1 MLKHNIVSENERQD
15 AKITWS
21 EDKALRSENGEL
33 SDRKK
38 LILKAVVESHIEN
51 GEPVGSKY
59 LTQNKAIAYSS
70 ATIRNEMAELE
81 ELGYLEQPHTSAGRI
96 PSENGY
102 RFYVEQLAERYT
114 ITSREVEA
122 LKSSLKI
129 KQAELDGIM
138 AEAVR
143 LASSMTNYAAL
154 AIKSSENNVTF
165 SRYEL
170 FAVDE
175 HNLILAMIGA
185 GENVKTRHIKSTEA
199 VSQNAIAGITALCN
213 EMLTG
218 ITAEQITL
226 PLMMKMERRAEN
238 YDYLVS
244 PIVKSICETL
254 DSFTRRRDMI
264 TDGINRLLSYPEY
277 CDIDRLRDM
286 LALFE
291 QKDELFKLMSPDHT
305 VKALPESGVKL
316 YIGRENPV
324 IIMDRST
331 LVFKPVS
338 VSGQTIGA
346 IGVVGPTRM
355 DYSRVI
361 ATVDRLTREVT
372 EMLSEDPAA
381 LPSGEPPNK
390 N

>member
-1 MLKHNIVSENERQD
+1 M
-15 AKITWS
+15 
-21 EDKALRSENGEL
+21 RSENGEL